1 MERQAEKWMNLC
13 LSVPDFRDWRQFWG
27 PSDRFRGISLPV
39 GLGGGINK
47 TILTKKETPP
57 KGCSQNIEAAETPGP
72 TEGSGRHAPG
82 GCRDSDWG
90 KTDAKKKPGG

>member
-13 LSVPDFRDWRQFWG
+13 LSVPDFRDLRQFWG
-27 PSDRFRGISLPV
+27 TSDRFRGISLPV

-57 KGCSQNIEAAETPGP
+57 KGCSQNIEAAGTPSPILLSQAAALQKP
-72 TEGSGRHAPG
+72 TGLFADRLRP
-82 GCRDSDWG
+82 
-90 KTDAKKKPGG
+90 

>member
-13 LSVPDFRDWRQFWG
+13 LSVPDFRDLRQFFG

-47 TILTKKETPP
+47 TILTPKETPP
-57 KGCSQNIEAAETPGP
+57 KGCSQNIEAAGTPGP

-90 KTDAKKKPGG
+90 